1 MNFKLYVGL
10 SPYWVAAKDLDEMSA
25 YWHKRY
31 SRLYKRALF
40 TYFASRDFEKWKK
53 FISFR
58 TGKISLMFDSGAFSV
73 WKAGEGDVDLEALID
88 YNLKLQEEHSFKS
101 IVFISLDK
109 IPGTLERAANHA
121 EVLEAARVSL
131 RNYLRMKER
140 GLKVVLPVYHLGEPL
155 SCLKEILDNDVGYVG
170 LGGLARGAADKAR
183 RAWLDSVFSFLAKY
197 PEIKTHGFGVTS
209 PSLVLRYPWYSVDS
223 VSPRFSPGYGFV
235 EIFDEKRHTVR
246 RVYIQGIR
254 PDARPVSKTE
264 KKYLA
269 EYFGIE
275 YKDLKCLWC
284 RVFFSQREWMRF
296 EKFVKKQRKVGVK
309 KALQQSLLGGLK

>member
-10 SPYWVAAKDLDEMSA
+10 SPYWSAAKDIDEKST
-25 YWHKRY
+25 YWYKRY
-31 SRLYKRALF
+31 SRLYKRTLF
-40 TYFASRDFEKWKK
+40 SYFNLSDFERWKE

-58 TGKISLMFDSGAFSV
+58 ASKVSLMFDSGAFSV

-88 YNLKLQEEHSFKS
+88 YNLKLQEEHKFKS
-101 IVFISLDK
+101 VVFVSLDK
-109 IPGTLERAANHA
+109 IPGTLERAASP
-121 EVLEAARVSL
+121 AAGLKAAKASL
-131 RNYLRMKER
+131 QNYLRMKKR
-140 GLKVVLPVYHLGEPL
+140 GLKIVLPVYHLGEPL
-155 SCLKEILDNDVGYVG
+155 SCLEEIIDGGANYVG

-197 PEIKTHGFGVTS
+197 SEIKTHGFGVTS

-235 EIFDEKRHTVR
+235 EIFNEKQHAVK

-254 PDARPVSKTE
+254 PDAKPVSKTE
-264 KKYLA
+264 KKYLS
-269 EYFGIE
+269 EYFDIE
-275 YKDLKCLWC
+275 YNDLKCLWC

-296 EKFVKKQRKVGVK
+296 EKFVREQRKAGVK
-309 KALQQSLLGGLK
+309 KVLQQSLLGGLK